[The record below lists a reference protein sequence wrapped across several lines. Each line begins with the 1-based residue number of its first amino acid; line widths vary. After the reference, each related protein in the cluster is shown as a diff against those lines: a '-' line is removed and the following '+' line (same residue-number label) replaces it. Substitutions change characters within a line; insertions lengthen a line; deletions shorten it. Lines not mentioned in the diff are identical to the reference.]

1 MKIGSNELSRALF
14 WPHVTQNRPFD
25 RFSGYGRNP
34 SHPEWGSKYQPI
46 RKINEAT
53 NSNKNFLS
61 SRLTWQRIQEQNDFN
76 SDDQRLHPR
85 NLSVFGVFY
94 AKFITDE
101 ILDTKKSACPVKMHT
116 ADGLNI
122 PIFDGSTDK
131 TTGTPVNLAS
141 AWLDGS
147 VIYGISAE
155 HESKLRTVFKFLV
168 AHNLR

>member
-1 MKIGSNELSRALF
+1 
-14 WPHVTQNRPFD
+14 
-25 RFSGYGRNP
+25 
-34 SHPEWGSKYQPI
+34 
-46 RKINEAT
+46 
-53 NSNKNFLS
+53 
-61 SRLTWQRIQEQNDFN
+61 
-76 SDDQRLHPR
+76 
-85 NLSVFGVFY
+85 
-94 AKFITDE
+94 
-101 ILDTKKSACPVKMHT
+101 MHT

-168 AHNLR
+168 AHSSSGVLVFKIIFLLFSRASKLDRRQNEFRENSFQLLWNNDRLLLGTPI